1 MFLAIKEMK
10 YAKLR
15 YSLII
20 GIMVLVGYVVFMLSG
35 LADGLASGHT
45 KVVTDWQASEI
56 VLSEDANKVAT
67 ASQLTAGDIDR
78 VSTDDEN
85 KAAVSIFSGSI
96 SENADSDDKTNITVF
111 GADQTSFVVPE
122 VTSGTT
128 YTADDEIVIS
138 QNLADQEGY
147 QVGDTVSI
155 SNDESLT
162 IVGIIPS
169 SSYNVAPIIY
179 TSLAT
184 EAKIKYGD
192 QDFGGAENI
201 PVNLIVVQNEDNV
214 TVTNAD
220 GDTKIEAID
229 EATFI
234 ENIPGYSAESLTLN
248 SMIAFLFV
256 VVAAIVGIFM
266 YVMTLQKTSLFG
278 VMKAQGVA
286 TKYIV
291 RSIIAQAF
299 FVGLFGV
306 IIAFALSYGTSFIL
320 PAAMPFAVDLI
331 KWVGFGGILIVVAVL
346 GGVFSIRTVT
356 KVDPITAI
364 GGE

>member
-15 YSLII
+15 YGLII

-45 KVVTDWQASEI
+45 QVVRDWQASEI
-56 VLSEDANKVAT
+56 ILSAEANKVAT
-67 ASQLTAGDIDR
+67 ASQLTASDAER
-78 VSTDDEN
+78 VNVADDN

-96 SENADSDDKTNITVF
+96 SQAADTDDKTNITVF
-111 GADQTSFVVPE
+111 GAKADSFVVPE
-122 VTSGTT
+122 IVSGKNFS
-128 YTADDEIVIS
+128 ADNEILIS
-138 QNLADQEGY
+138 QNLADQENY
-147 QVGDTVSI
+147 QVGDTVAI
-155 SNDESLT
+155 GNADNLE
-162 IVGIIPS
+162 IVGITPS
-169 SSYNVAPIIY
+169 SSYNVAPIVY
-179 TSLAT
+179 GSLST
-184 EAKIKYGD
+184 EANIKYGE
-192 QDFGGAENI
+192 QDFGGEENI
-201 PVNLIVVQNEDNV
+201 PVNIIVVQKENDV
-214 TVTNAD
+214 TVTNNAD
-220 GDTKIEAID
+220 DANLEAVD
-229 EATFI
+229 LDTFI
-234 ENIPGYSAESLTLN
+234 QNIPGYSAESLTLN
-248 SMIAFLFV
+248 SMIAFLFI

-299 FVGLFGV
+299 FVGVIGV
-306 IIAFALSYGTSFIL
+306 VIAFVLSYGTSLIL

-331 KWVGFGGILIVVAVL
+331 KWLLFGLVLIVVAVL
-346 GGVFSIRTVT
+346 GGIFSIRTVT